1 MSLQEESLRPEEFA
15 EAAVA
20 AIEDAQGRPLR
31 EAAQVLAQAGLTG
44 VCVPE
49 AHDGLGLGIAFA
61 VPLAHA
67 AGKLRLQFP
76 LAEQILLAKVLA
88 GTPYGA
94 QLVAGT
100 QLATIAWQGDLAQG
114 LVGAA
119 RHAQHCDWVLVFD
132 GDEAVLMDL
141 AGVAIAADTSLDPD
155 YPQHWLSV
163 AARPV
168 LARLDAATCA
178 VLWHEARILLSAM
191 VNGAADGALEAT
203 ATYMSTR
210 VQFGRPL
217 SANQAV
223 RHALARMKLVQE
235 ASAAAIQRVLLT
247 NEYGQLRDAQS
258 TLAGAIAHAVFVLEK
273 AIHLHGGMGFTWEVP
288 LHYAL
293 REVRKLDAAFG
304 AGALAQRLGRDFIEA
319 A

>member
-1 MSLQEESLRPEEFA
+1 MSMQEENLRPEDFA

-20 AIEDAQGRPLR
+20 AIEDAQGQGMR
-31 EAAQVLAQAGLTG
+31 EAALVLAQAGLTG

-49 AHDGLGLGIAFA
+49 AHGGLGLGIAFA

-76 LAEQILLAKVLA
+76 LIEQVLLAKALA
-88 GTPYGA
+88 GTAYGE
-94 QLVAGT
+94 
-100 QLATIAWQGDLAQG
+100 QLASGNKLATMALQGELSHG

-119 RHAQHCDWVLVFD
+119 RHAQHGDWVLVFD
-132 GDEAVLMDL
+132 GDGAVLMDM
-141 AGVAIAADTSLDPD
+141 AGVAMAPDTSLDPD

-163 AARPV
+163 ADAPV
-168 LARLDAATCA
+168 LARLDAATCK

-203 ATYMSTR
+203 VGYMSTR

-223 RHALARMKLVQE
+223 RHALARMKLLQE

-247 NEYGQLRDAQS
+247 NEYGQARDAQS
-258 TLAGAIAHAVFVLEK
+258 TLAGSIAHAVWVLEK
-273 AIHLHGGMGFTWEVP
+273 AIHLHGGMGFTWDVP

-293 REVRKLDAAFG
+293 REVRKLDAALG
-304 AGALAQRLGRDFIEA
+304 AGTLVRDLGREWIKVA
-319 A
+319 